1 MVNMTDEECLQ
12 RVCACAFTQ
21 ISWTMEI
28 QFVFVLGWFLSYC
41 LNKLIFVPIEFRY
54 QSEIMIIIISTLTLF
69 KKSLI
74 FTYSHFYMQALG
86 VGP

>member
-1 MVNMTDEECLQ
+1 MTDEECLQ

-41 LNKLIFVPIEFRY
+41 LNKLIFVPIEF
-54 QSEIMIIIISTLTLF
+54 
-69 KKSLI
+69 
-74 FTYSHFYMQALG
+74 
-86 VGP
+86 

>member
-1 MVNMTDEECLQ
+1 MVNMTDEERLW
-12 RVCACAFTQ
+12 RVCACVFTQ

-28 QFVFVLGWFLSYC
+28 QFVFVLSCFLSYC

-86 VGP
+86 VK